1 MIISDLSYLEV
12 VSEVPSIMGGIL
24 RSRTNEIKAKA
35 KANNTNI
42 GSDNSIAS
50 SQSIN
55 IISSNDDL

>member
-35 KANNTNI
+35 KANNTNL
-42 GSDNSIAS
+42 GSGNSITSAQDIS
-50 SQSIN
+50 VV
-55 IISSNDDL
+55 SSNDDL

>member
-12 VSEVPSIMGGIL
+12 VSEVPSIVGGIL